1 MSFRS
6 RNALPTLISRYF
18 LSSCACRL
26 TLMDSILREK
36 SRTSHEIDPAAY
48 NITSGEGGSISL
60 ASHLTAESI
69 AIISVPTPA
78 LWLPTWQFFQGDLWT
93 RKANAD
99 HPAKFQYYCRPWCQ
113 YPLPIFAFR
122 VDGGLI
128 VVNTG
133 LHGDGVIGSC
143 SSRFMIVQFR
153 SADEVYLQPIRSNLH
168 GLIFVCL
175 SPSRR

>member
-6 RNALPTLISRYF
+6 RNALPTLISRYV

-36 SRTSHEIDPAAY
+36 GRTGHEIDSAAY
-48 NITSGEGGSISL
+48 NITSGEGGPISL

-69 AIISVPTPA
+69 AIISMPTPA
-78 LWLPTWQFFQGDLWT
+78 LWLPSWQSFQGDLWT
-93 RKANAD
+93 REANTD
-99 HPAKFQYYCRPWCQ
+99 HPAIFQYYSSERCR
-113 YPLPIFAFR
+113 YTLPIFAFR
-122 VDGGLI
+122 GDVDLI

-133 LHGDGVIGSC
+133 LHGDWVIGSC
-143 SSRFMIVQFR
+143 SSPFMIVQFR
-153 SADEVYLQPIRSNLH
+153 STDEVYLQPIRSDLH

-175 SPSRR
+175 SPS